1 MKKLLY
7 FTAQYCGPCKTLAP
21 IMNSLVQEGYNVQKL
36 DVGVQTDL
44 TAKYG
49 VRSVPTVILVNEIGT
64 EITRLVGLQPKE
76 SYINLLK

>member
-7 FTAQYCGPCKTLAP
+7 FTATWCGPCKTLAP
-21 IMNSLVQEGYNVQKL
+21 IILSLQQEGYNIQKL
-36 DVGVQTDL
+36 DVAAQTDL

-49 VRSVPTVILVNEIGT
+49 VRSVPTVILVNEAGT